1 MALRIFNM
9 NEKNVIARFLFL
21 NPPPRQL
28 FKIFSKMVRDIS
40 RDLLL
45 NTIFRIENVK
55 DDEFFMCAKFWFSS
69 IICAEVLANKSFS
82 KGKSIRFSLE
92 KDGPSRAVPVAT
104 RATRL
109 SHLLVMA
116 VSLTSTPVAT

>member
-1 MALRIFNM
+1 M

-45 NTIFRIENVK
+45 NAIFRI
-55 DDEFFMCAKFWFSS
+55 
-69 IICAEVLANKSFS
+69 
-82 KGKSIRFSLE
+82 
-92 KDGPSRAVPVAT
+92 
-104 RATRL
+104 
-109 SHLLVMA
+109 
-116 VSLTSTPVAT
+116 